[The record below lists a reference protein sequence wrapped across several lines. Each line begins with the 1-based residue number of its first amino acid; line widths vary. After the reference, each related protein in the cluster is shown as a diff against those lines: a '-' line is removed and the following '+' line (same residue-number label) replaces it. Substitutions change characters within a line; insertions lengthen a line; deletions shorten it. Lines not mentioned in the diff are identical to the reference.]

1 MKRLVGII
9 FVLSLGLLSLQS
21 AKESS
26 AQNGAQQ
33 PELIGEGTV
42 STPDDELAG
51 NITADGTTLYFEG
64 SAPPHYLYI
73 LYESHVVKGKW
84 QKPTVLPFSGQYKDT
99 DPVLSPDDQTL
110 LRVGSARGGRR
121 PPSLL
126 HLVSKENSIRLG
138 RATAFTRPGK

>member
-1 MKRLVGII
+1 MKRLAGII

-51 NITADGTTLYFEG
+51 NITADGTTLYFEE

-73 LYESHVVKGKW
+73 LYESQLVKGKW
-84 QKPTVLPFSGQYKDT
+84 QKPTVLPFSGQYKT
-99 DPVLSPDDQTL
+99 QTL
-110 LRVGSARGGRR
+110 SFHRTIKHSSSRRTVPWRASTAITSTFGQQRKQHPDGPNHCFYPAR
-121 PPSLL
+121 
-126 HLVSKENSIRLG
+126 
-138 RATAFTRPGK
+138 